1 MSPFQPHHRAP
12 GDDPGHDWADA
23 VLGPIRRLQTDV
35 DVTRTVMA
43 RIRAARPGFEAIPL
57 PGGAPR
63 VAWTLALAAGVGAL
77 VLLGSTAVAMIL
89 GGDVGAREVF
99 SGLASAGRSLLLVG
113 QAALAI
119 VGRLLAAGLI
129 TLARLLAAARDT
141 APYVRGVG
149 TVAATL
155 GAVSILVSLHAF
167 ASARKLMP
175 PAGLHGGIR

>member
-1 MSPFQPHHRAP
+1 MSPFQPHRAP
-12 GDDPGHDWADA
+12 GDDPGHDWANA

-63 VAWTLALAAGVGAL
+63 TAWALALAAGIGAL
-77 VLLGSTAVAMIL
+77 VLLGSAAVAMVV
-89 GGDVGAREVF
+89 GGDAGTRELF
-99 SGLASAGRSLLLVG
+99 GGLASCGRSLLLVG
-113 QAALAI
+113 QAGLAI
-119 VGRLLAAGLI
+119 AGRLLGAGLV
-129 TLARLLAAARDT
+129 TLAHFLAAARDT

-155 GAVSILVSLHAF
+155 GVVSILVSLHAF